1 MYLLLH
7 TALIALTDNGN
18 DEIHKDNV
26 PDDQNEEPE
35 EPCQDLEVF
44 GAINYWRGVVVP
56 DGLTQYNHK
65 ICSFL
70 DSSVVIARFLDNN
83 LGHDREA
90 SDHKKEEEEKY
101 EKLFEYND

>member
-1 MYLLLH
+1 LYLLLH

-44 GAINYWRGVVVP
+44 GAINY
-56 DGLTQYNHK
+56 
-65 ICSFL
+65 
-70 DSSVVIARFLDNN
+70 
-83 LGHDREA
+83 
-90 SDHKKEEEEKY
+90 
-101 EKLFEYND
+101 